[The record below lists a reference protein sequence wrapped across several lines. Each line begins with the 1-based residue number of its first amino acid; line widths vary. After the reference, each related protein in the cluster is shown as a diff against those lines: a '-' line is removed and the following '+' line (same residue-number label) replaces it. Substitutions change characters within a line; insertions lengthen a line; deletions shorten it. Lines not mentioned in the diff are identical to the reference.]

1 MSELGRLTEQARAR
15 MTEIS
20 DELTRHQAH
29 GTARRQALIAEKDKL
44 SSLVSQADQV
54 LGSK

>member
-1 MSELGRLTEQARAR
+1 MSELERLRDEARAR

-29 GTARRQALIAEKDKL
+29 GTTRRQALIAEKDEL
-44 SSLVSQADQV
+44 SGLVAQANQV